1 MGLFTLRVLGLSCS
15 LSFAAVLLPA
25 AAGAQSAQPPAAAP
39 APPPAIAPAAAPAA
53 AYPVAPGAAPPSA
66 VPAGPPPTIY
76 YVQQA
81 PPPPTSYD
89 SRPRRLPFR
98 EGDAVPAGYVVDTR
112 TRKGLWIPGVIMVGA
127 PWALGL
133 TIASAANFDNASSW
147 LTVPVIGPWIMLAA
161 RNKSCDSLGGDCDD
175 ASDAVVRTYL
185 VLDGLLQGT
194 GAVMTFVGFTAT
206 KKELVR
212 TDYLSL
218 TVLPGLVGT
227 YGYGANAVGT
237 F

>member
-1 MGLFTLRVLGLSCS
+1 MGLFRLRVLGLSCS

-25 AAGAQSAQPPAAAP
+25 VAGAQSAQPPAP
-39 APPPAIAPAAAPAA
+39 APAPAAAPAA
-53 AYPVAPGAAPPSA
+53 TYPPVPGAAPP
-66 VPAGPPPTIY
+66 PAAAPAALPPTIY

-81 PPPPTSYD
+81 PPPPTTYD

-98 EGDAVPAGYVVDTR
+98 EGDTVPAGYVVDTR

-133 TIASAANFDNASSW
+133 TIASAANFENASSW
-147 LTVPVIGPWIMLAA
+147 LAVPVIGPWIMLAA
-161 RNKSCDSLGGDCDD
+161 RDKSCDSELGGDCDS
-175 ASDAVVRTYL
+175 ASDAAVRTYL

-206 KKELVR
+206 KNELVR

-218 TVLPGLVGT
+218 TVLPGHVGT